1 MSDVVAPGDIPDR
14 VPPWVPKETLS
25 YLAHTEGGAS
35 LRALARKAGVHAST
49 ILRQVRS
56 VEARREDVL
65 VDKFLQRLGE
75 RVHHCSQDP
84 DDQTGDPGPFDE
96 ADDLSDEQLKR
107 EACRV
112 LGHLSDPA
120 ALLAVVADMEKA
132 VIVREAEDGDTSR
145 RAILDRTVAEAL
157 AFNGWIACEDAGKI
171 LKYRI
176 TSLGRTTL
184 GKLMAQAE
192 MKALGMAEQQ
202 AAFSFDGQPAQ
213 SGFGQRGA
221 RLPASETPLAL
232 LARRRDREGR
242 LFLSSDLVTVG
253 ERMHEDFVLTGLSS
267 RKDET
272 WDQFICRAQSETPAA
287 PQAARAQNRLVSAL
301 RDLGPGL
308 GDAVLRCCC
317 CLEGLELTEKR
328 MGWSARSGK
337 IVLRIALQ
345 RLKRHY
351 AALGEDGA
359 LVG

>member
-1 MSDVVAPGDIPDR
+1 
-14 VPPWVPKETLS
+14 
-25 YLAHTEGGAS
+25 
-35 LRALARKAGVHAST
+35 
-49 ILRQVRS
+49 VRN

-65 VDKFLQRLGE
+65 VDRFLQRLGE
-75 RVHHCSQDP
+75 RVHYCSRNS
-84 DDQTGDPGPFDE
+84 DDHIAHSSGADGT
-96 ADDLSDEQLKR
+96 DDLSDEQLKR

-132 VIVREAEDGDTSR
+132 VIVRETEGGDTTR
-145 RAILDRTVAEAL
+145 RATLDRTVAEAL

-184 GKLMAQAE
+184 GKLMAEAE
-192 MKALGMAEQQ
+192 MKALGMAEEQ
-202 AAFSFDGQPAQ
+202 AAFGFDAQ
-213 SGFGQRGA
+213 SARTGFGQRGA
-221 RLPASETPLAL
+221 RLQVAETPLAL
-232 LARRRDREGR
+232 LSRRRDRDGR
-242 LFLSSDLVTVG
+242 LFLTNDLVTVG
-253 ERMHEDFVLTGLSS
+253 ERMHEDFVLTGLSA
-267 RKDET
+267 RRDET
-272 WDQFICRAQSETPAA
+272 WDQFLCRAQSEAPAA

-351 AALGEDGA
+351 AALGEEGA